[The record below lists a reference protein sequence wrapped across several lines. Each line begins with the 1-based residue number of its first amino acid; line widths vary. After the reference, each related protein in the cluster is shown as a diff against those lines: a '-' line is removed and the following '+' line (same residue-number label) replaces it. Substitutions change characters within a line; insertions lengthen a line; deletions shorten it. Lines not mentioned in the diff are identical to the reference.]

1 MIRPSRLS
9 VLVLLICCGKFA
21 VAQTQAHC
29 TAASTNVVFG
39 TYTGSAIRV
48 TANILIN
55 CNGNPEFAIALNSG
69 TAPGAA
75 VANRSMSGG
84 GSNQLN
90 YGLFSDAGYSQNWGN
105 TPGTGWVTGTTN
117 GTDRIFTVFAEL
129 PANQSQAGGAY
140 TDTIVATISQI
151 GGSNFPT
158 VFVRFT
164 VSAAVGASCSLS
176 ATDLAFGSYSGSL
189 IDATSTISVNCTNAT
204 PYNVG
209 LDAGIA
215 PGATVTNRSMTGPG
229 STLLNYHLLS
239 DPARTIN
246 WGNTVGI
253 DTVAGT
259 GTGTAQFLNVYG
271 QLPASQTTL
280 QPGTYSD
287 VITATITF

>member
-1 MIRPSRLS
+1 MIAPSRL
-9 VLVLLICCGKFA
+9 VALALLIYCGKFA
-21 VAQTQAHC
+21 AAQEQAHC
-29 TAASTNVVFG
+29 TAVSSNVAFG
-39 TYTGSAIRV
+39 SYTGSTIRV
-48 TANILIN
+48 TATLVLS
-55 CNGNPEFAIALNSG
+55 CNGNPVFAIALNSV
-69 TAPGAA
+69 TAPGAT
-75 VANRSMSGG
+75 VTNRSMTAGG
-84 GSNQLN
+84 TDQLN
-90 YGLFSDAGYSQNWGN
+90 YGLFSDPGYTQNWGN
-105 TPGTGWVTGTTN
+105 TPDTGWVTGTEN
-117 GTDRIFTVFAEL
+117 GTNRIFTIYAQL
-129 PANQSQAGGAY
+129 PANQFPPRNTY
-140 TDTIVATISQI
+140 TDVITATISHI

-158 VFVRFT
+158 VVTRFT
-164 VSAAVGASCSLS
+164 VIAAVGAACSLS

-215 PGATVTNRSMTGPG
+215 PGATVTNRGMTGPG
-229 STLLNYHLLS
+229 PTLLNYRLLS

-271 QLPASQTTL
+271 QLPASQPTL

>member
-1 MIRPSRLS
+1 MITPSRL
-9 VLVLLICCGKFA
+9 VLLVLLICGGKFA
-21 VAQTQAHC
+21 AAQFAHC
-29 TAASTNVVFG
+29 TAVSSNVAFG
-39 TYTGSAIRV
+39 SYTGSTIRV
-48 TANILIN
+48 TASIVIS
-55 CNGNPEFAIALNSG
+55 CNGNPTFGIALNSG
-69 TAPGAA
+69 TAPGAT
-75 VANRSMSGG
+75 VTNRSMTAG
-84 GSNQLN
+84 GSDQLN
-90 YGLFSDAGYSQNWGN
+90 YGLFSDPGYTQNWGN
-105 TPGTGWVTGTTN
+105 TPGTGWVTGTEN
-117 GTDRIFTVFAEL
+117 GTNRIFTVYAQL
-129 PANQSQAGGAY
+129 PANQSPPRNTYGDII
-140 TDTIVATISQI
+140 TATISQI
-151 GGSNFPT
+151 SGSNFDPVVT
-158 VFVRFT
+158 RFT
-164 VSAAVGASCSLS
+164 VSAAVGAACSLS

-215 PGATVTNRSMTGPG
+215 PGATLTNRSMTGPG

-259 GTGTAQFLNVYG
+259 GTGTAQSLTVYG
-271 QLPASQTTL
+271 QLPASQTAL

>member
-1 MIRPSRLS
+1 MIARSRLV
-9 VLVLLICCGKFA
+9 VLVLLIYGGKFA
-21 VAQTQAHC
+21 AAQTQAHC
-29 TAASTNVVFG
+29 TAVVSNVAFG
-39 TYTGSAIRV
+39 NYTGSTIRV
-48 TANILIN
+48 TATLILS
-55 CNGNPEFAIALNSG
+55 CNGNPEFAIALNEG
-69 TAPGAA
+69 TAPGAT
-75 VANRSMSGG
+75 VTNRSMTGG

-90 YGLFSDAGYSQNWGN
+90 YELFSDAGYSQNWGN
-105 TPGTGWVTGTTN
+105 TPATGWVTGVEN
-117 GTDRIFTVFAEL
+117 GTNRIFTIYAQL
-129 PANQSQAGGAY
+129 PANQSPPRNTY
-140 TDTIVATISQI
+140 SDTITATISQI

-158 VFVRFT
+158 IFVRFT
-164 VSAAVGASCSLS
+164 VTAAVGASCSLS

-189 IDATSTISVNCTNAT
+189 IDATSTILVDCTNAT

-215 PGATVTNRSMTGPG
+215 PGATVTNRGMTGPG
-229 STLLNYHLLS
+229 PTLLNYRLLS

-271 QLPASQTTL
+271 QLPASQPTL